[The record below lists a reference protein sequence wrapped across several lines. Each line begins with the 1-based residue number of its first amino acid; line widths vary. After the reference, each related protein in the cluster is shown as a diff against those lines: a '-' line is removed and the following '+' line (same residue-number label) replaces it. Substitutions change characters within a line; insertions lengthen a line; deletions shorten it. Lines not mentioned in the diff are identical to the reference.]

1 MCFSCCS
8 NANTEAK
15 NKDGKTSLEVA
26 ELNAQVRYCCQLC
39 YRPGLCT
46 VRQLE
51 SRSRFHR
58 CAITLMMRSPGS
70 IRTVVILCRMTW
82 WLISKVQQAAQQTD
96 LQIQQAMEEPR
107 RSRDC
112 RLQFLVLESLCW
124 LRVCADF

>member
-8 NANTEAK
+8 NADTEAK

-26 ELNAQVRYCCQLC
+26 ELNAQVRYGCQLC
-39 YRPGLCT
+39 HRLGLCT
-46 VRQLE
+46 VRQL
-51 SRSRFHR
+51 SLLCL
-58 CAITLMMRSPGS
+58 CAITLMMQRRPGS

-82 WLISKVQQAAQQTD
+82 WLNSKVQQAAQQTH

-107 RSRDC
+107 RTRDC

-124 LRVCADF
+124 LYLSADF